1 MVSSPGRDAQWQ
13 EGPVFVE
20 WEARKPRQ
28 STTKGALLARRS
40 ARTYRRDQLMRQFA
54 KTRCRMPIP
63 KLPILVVAIS
73 VALVASSCGPTPQ
86 SLILGKWDAESAL
99 KVTAQFRR
107 DGTAK
112 LTMFGR
118 TLQGTYKLNPENEL
132 EWTLNG
138 RTTRAK
144 VRVTA
149 NELELTDDANQTIK
163 YRRE

>member
-1 MVSSPGRDAQWQ
+1 VIATSIA
-13 EGPVFVE
+13 
-20 WEARKPRQ
+20 
-28 STTKGALLARRS
+28 
-40 ARTYRRDQLMRQFA
+40 
-54 KTRCRMPIP
+54 
-63 KLPILVVAIS
+63 LVV
-73 VALVASSCGPTPQ
+73 SSCGSTPQ
-86 SLILGKWDAESAL
+86 RLILGKWDAESAL

-112 LTMFGR
+112 LTMLGHSV
-118 TLQGTYKLNPENEL
+118 QGTYKLNPENEL

-144 VRVTA
+144 VHVTE